1 MTKLLL
7 LLTLLTQHGKNLL
20 STPHLLT
27 QRFLNS
33 SSCSSSMSYS
43 SSSSSSSSLSSSSS
57 SYLSGCGKPILSE
70 RIVGG
75 EDSVPGEWPWQI
87 SLQFNGIAHCGGSLI
102 SDTWVL
108 TASHCFMMSVDTSA
122 YIVYLGAYQLS
133 DLQNNTTV
141 SRAVEQI
148 IINPNFTREGSSGDI
163 ALVKL
168 ESPVNFTD
176 FILPVCVPS
185 QAVQLPEGTLCW
197 TTGWGNVQ
205 QNVPLP
211 IPKTLQ
217 EVKVELIDNTHCE
230 TMYDSGRASSY
241 SLIKDDMMCAG
252 YQEGKKDAC
261 QGDSGGPLMYNANG
275 VWLQIGITS
284 WGIGCAMAN
293 RPGVYTRI
301 QYYQSWLQQYVPSLP
316 YSNGG
321 SILLPSK
328 IFNTTKAP
336 ITLQPKTSIVKST
349 THGQEVGPSTPIVIT
364 TVGFTYGGAHSH
376 VWSMVSLLV
385 IPLSPL
391 LLL

>member
-7 LLTLLTQHGKNLL
+7 LLTLLTQHGFQGIRAL
-20 STPHLLT
+20 SD
-27 QRFLNS
+27 
-33 SSCSSSMSYS
+33 
-43 SSSSSSSSLSSSSS
+43 
-57 SYLSGCGKPILSE
+57 LSGCGKPIFSE

-108 TASHCFMMSVDTSA
+108 TAAHCVMVSEDTSA

-141 SRAVEQI
+141 SRAVEKI
-148 IINPNFTREGSSGDI
+148 IINPDFTSEGSSGDI

-176 FILPVCVPS
+176 FILPVCLPS

-205 QNVPLP
+205 EDVPLP
-211 IPKTLQ
+211 TPKTLQ
-217 EVKVELIDNTHCE
+217 KVKVELIDNTHCN
-230 TMYDSGRASSY
+230 TMYNSGRASRSSY

-252 YQEGKKDAC
+252 YQEGKKDSC
-261 QGDSGGPLMYNANG
+261 QGDSGGPLMYNVNG

-293 RPGVYTRI
+293 RPGVYTRV

-349 THGQEVGPSTPIVIT
+349 PHGQEVGPSTPSVFT
-364 TVGFTYGGAHSH
+364 NVGFTYGGAHSH

-385 IPLSPL
+385 ILLSPL